1 MTAFA
6 YYYLSLFFVIL
17 AVFSNRYWRS
27 QLKKTD
33 QAYENAKQDAEKTA
47 KEVAVVAAEA
57 TGLTSDLGV
66 LTKRADKAEQEHQ
79 NLIGELAKRKQA
91 PVERY
96 YVFERSQPRPGAF
109 WEVAVRCVNG
119 EEGQDRGGRATW
131 AGVRSYMLIAD
142 NEGAALRR
150 AQARFSAQH
159 GYQVVQAAPSRVA
172 GLSMSRVEEL
182 STYRR
187 PSRELAEAIN

>member
-27 QLKKTD
+27 QLKKAD
-33 QAYENAKQDAEKTA
+33 LAYDAAKQDADKTA

-57 TGLTSDLGV
+57 TGLTSDLGA
-66 LTKRADKAEQEHQ
+66 LTKRADKAELEHQ
-79 NLIGELAKRKQA
+79 FLQTELVKRKQA

-96 YVFERSQPRPGAF
+96 FVFERSQPRPGAF

-150 AQARFSAQH
+150 AQARFSVQH

-187 PSRELAEAIN
+187 PSRELADAAQ